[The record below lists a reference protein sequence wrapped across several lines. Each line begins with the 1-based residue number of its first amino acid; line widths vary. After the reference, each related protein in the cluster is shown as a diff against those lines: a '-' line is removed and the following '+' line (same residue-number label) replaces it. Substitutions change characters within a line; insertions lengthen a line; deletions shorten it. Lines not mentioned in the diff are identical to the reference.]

1 MVRSAFNQGSYQGI
15 RSLPNALKPD
25 FRRQLYEKIL
35 EHAKVARVQRQTR
48 RPGEAQLEAAVER
61 APRTTAQGQWRPGKF
76 SSMPQYFSVFKY
88 MDDPIGRVKDCL
100 REEAE
105 RSKKLWLSDE
115 DFKTQA
121 LPPVP
126 SHAGSFNEFEYAI
139 DPFEGRDEYLKGLK
153 DRDEQKIL
161 HGPIRAGGCV
171 ATAEQTKIR
180 ANEAVE
186 SLRGTVGR
194 EWPEIFVDAFQ
205 DSAGC
210 LVLCFDRVHAEES
223 GKAREV
229 ALYMNRLAHSD
240 PTVSE
245 FCLKKDSTRWGVTD
259 EDSLGESSRM
269 VFFVLW
275 PPWVHKRPSVP
286 GDLQQMQW
294 ETGGGE
300 GDGEGGA
307 TAEALAPAL
316 MSSRNPFGPQTESGL
331 PIHVHV
337 RTFSR
342 SFKF

>member
-35 EHAKVARVQRQTR
+35 EHAKVARQTRQTR
-48 RPGEAQLEAAVER
+48 QPGEVQLEAAVR
-61 APRTTAQGQWRPGKF
+61 RVPRPTAQGQWRPGKF
-76 SSMPQYFSVFKY
+76 SSVPSYFSVFEY

-105 RSKKLWLSDE
+105 RSKKLWLSEE

-153 DRDEQKIL
+153 DRDEQKVL
-161 HGPIRAGGCV
+161 HVPVRAGGCV

-186 SLRGTVGR
+186 SLRDTVGR
-194 EWPEIFVDAFQ
+194 AWPEVFVDAFQ

-210 LVLCFDRVHAEES
+210 LVLCFDRVRAEES
-223 GKAREV
+223 GAAREV

-259 EDSLGESSRM
+259 EDALGETSQM
-269 VFFVLW
+269 VYFVLW

-286 GDLQQMQW
+286 AELQQMQW
-294 ETGGGE
+294 GE
-300 GDGEGGA
+300 EEERGRQEEARGD
-307 TAEALAPAL
+307 ALTPAL
-316 MSSRNPFGPQTESGL
+316 SSRKPFGPQTESGL

-337 RTFSR
+337 RTWAR
-342 SFKF
+342 SFKY

>member
-35 EHAKVARVQRQTR
+35 EHAKVARQTRQTR
-48 RPGEAQLEAAVER
+48 QPGEVQLEAAVR
-61 APRTTAQGQWRPGKF
+61 RVPRPTAQGQWRPGKF
-76 SSMPQYFSVFKY
+76 SSVPSYFSVFEY

-105 RSKKLWLSDE
+105 RSKKLWLSEE

-153 DRDEQKIL
+153 DRDEQKVL
-161 HGPIRAGGCV
+161 HVPVRAGGCV

-186 SLRGTVGR
+186 SLRDTVGR
-194 EWPEIFVDAFQ
+194 AWPEVFVDAFQ

-210 LVLCFDRVHAEES
+210 LVLCFDRVRAEES
-223 GKAREV
+223 GAAREV

-245 FCLKKDSTRWGVTD
+245 FCLKKDSTRWGVAD
-259 EDSLGESSRM
+259 EDALGETSQM
-269 VFFVLW
+269 VYFVLW

-286 GDLQQMQW
+286 ADLQQMQW
-294 ETGGGE
+294 GE
-300 GDGEGGA
+300 EEERGRQEEARGD
-307 TAEALAPAL
+307 ALTPAL
-316 MSSRNPFGPQTESGL
+316 MSNRKPFGPQTESGL

-337 RTFSR
+337 RTWAR
-342 SFKF
+342 SFKY

>member
-35 EHAKVARVQRQTR
+35 EHAKVARQTRQTR
-48 RPGEAQLEAAVER
+48 QPGEVQLEAAVRR
-61 APRTTAQGQWRPGKF
+61 APRPTAQGQWRPGKF
-76 SSMPQYFSVFKY
+76 SSVPSYFSVFEY

-105 RSKKLWLSDE
+105 RSKKLWLSEE

-153 DRDEQKIL
+153 DRDEQKVL

-186 SLRGTVGR
+186 SLRDTVGR
-194 EWPEIFVDAFQ
+194 AWPEVFVDAFQ

-210 LVLCFDRVHAEES
+210 LVLCFDRVRAEES
-223 GKAREV
+223 GAAREV

-259 EDSLGESSRM
+259 EDALGETSQM
-269 VFFVLW
+269 VYFVLW

-286 GDLQQMQW
+286 ADLQQMQW
-294 ETGGGE
+294 GE
-300 GDGEGGA
+300 EEERGRQ
-307 TAEALAPAL
+307 AEARGDALTPAL
-316 MSSRNPFGPQTESGL
+316 MYSRKPFGPQTESGL

-337 RTFSR
+337 RTWAR
-342 SFKF
+342 SFKY

>member
-1 MVRSAFNQGSYQGI
+1 M
-15 RSLPNALKPD
+15 
-25 FRRQLYEKIL
+25 
-35 EHAKVARVQRQTR
+35 
-48 RPGEAQLEAAVER
+48 
-61 APRTTAQGQWRPGKF
+61 
-76 SSMPQYFSVFKY
+76 
-88 MDDPIGRVKDCL
+88 KDCL

-105 RSKKLWLSDE
+105 RSKKLWLSEE

-126 SHAGSFNEFEYAI
+126 SHAGSFNEFEYSI

-153 DRDEQKIL
+153 DRDEQKVL

-194 EWPEIFVDAFQ
+194 EWPEVFVDDFQ

-210 LVLCFDRVHAEES
+210 LVLCFDRVRAEES

-259 EDSLGESSRM
+259 EDALGETSQM
-269 VFFVLW
+269 VYFVLW

-286 GDLQQMQW
+286 AELKQMQW
-294 ETGGGE
+294 
-300 GDGEGGA
+300 GDEEERGRQE
-307 TAEALAPAL
+307 EREDALTPAL
-316 MSSRNPFGPQTESGL
+316 MSSRKPFGPQTESGL

-337 RTFSR
+337 RTWAR
-342 SFKF
+342 SFKY

>member
-35 EHAKVARVQRQTR
+35 EHAKVARQTRQTR
-48 RPGEAQLEAAVER
+48 QPGEVQLEAAVRR
-61 APRTTAQGQWRPGKF
+61 APRPTAQGQWRPGKF
-76 SSMPQYFSVFKY
+76 SSVPSYFSVFEY

-105 RSKKLWLSDE
+105 RSKKLWLSEE

-153 DRDEQKIL
+153 DRDEQKVL

-171 ATAEQTKIR
+171 ATSEQTKIR

-186 SLRGTVGR
+186 SLRDTVGR
-194 EWPEIFVDAFQ
+194 AWPEVFVDAFQ

-210 LVLCFDRVHAEES
+210 LVLCFDRVRAEES
-223 GKAREV
+223 GAAREV

-259 EDSLGESSRM
+259 EDALGETSQM
-269 VFFVLW
+269 VYFVLW

-286 GDLQQMQW
+286 ADLQQMQW
-294 ETGGGE
+294 GE
-300 GDGEGGA
+300 EEERGRQ
-307 TAEALAPAL
+307 AEARGDALTPAL
-316 MSSRNPFGPQTESGL
+316 MSSRKPFGPQTGSGL

-337 RTFSR
+337 RTWAR
-342 SFKF
+342 SFKY